1 MSNIDTIA
9 YARAGK
15 IFTTSNVTT
24 KILTVVGTAM
34 TGLILSNPVGSGKF
48 LALMTAGFSHTTAL
62 SSITSIGIAISPVQP
77 SVPSSLTAGG
87 AIIKSATGAAGT
99 SVADTYD
106 VATLGVA
113 CVVARWMFG
122 DAWITAG
129 TGIFP
134 YSFIDKIDGELGLM
148 PGASAALCMLG
159 GTGPTGL
166 GSISYVEIDL

>member
-15 IFTTSNVTT
+15 MFTCSNVSA
-24 KILTVVGTAM
+24 KIVTVVGTVM
-34 TGLILSNPVGSGKF
+34 TGLVLSNPVGSGKYLSF
-48 LALMTAGFSHTTAL
+48 MTAGFSHSTAL
-62 SSITSIGIAISPVQP
+62 SSISSIGIAISPVQP
-77 SVPSSLTAGG
+77 TVPASVTAGG
-87 AIIKSATGAAGT
+87 AVIKSATGAAGT

-106 VATLGVA
+106 AATLGVA

-134 YSFIDKIDGELGLM
+134 YTFIDKIDGELGLM
-148 PGASAALCMLG
+148 PGASAALCMIG
-159 GTGPTGL
+159 GTGPTGM
-166 GSISYVEIDL
+166 GSISYVEVDI